1 MEFKVKRNNNCVRF
15 ENWENFLEER
25 IEFPKKSK
33 NILVFV
39 TYNLVREAKILLH
52 YLDTQESEFD
62 ILVIDNHSEIK
73 CWDDLRSN
81 NQNFNLIRTSDNLG
95 GSGGYA
101 IALEWCIQREY
112 EYILVTEDDAFP
124 GQPDLVDEMFRNAS
138 QNSYVTVRYKNEECN
153 SFSFHFTIYPLRLI
167 KQMGV
172 PDPTFFM
179 IQDDLEFLKRQKIGN
194 KKLGISE
201 NNLNKFWYTHP
212 TYKAKKNIWTEYF
225 DARNG
230 LFVDEA
236 YSNFIRQLF
245 NLSIKIPYCWSRV
258 LYDFNFS
265 SLRSIHYAIIDYFFN
280 QRSYDLNRKRRIQIQ
295 SFKLSLLQMTNPPKL
310 RRFDEILSLNHSLN
324 FSSYLKKKKDHKT
337 DFRQLIKLLLA
348 RTKLVLAGNYL
359 TLSHPL
365 FMLSDEII
373 FIESIV
379 EKNNEEKFVTVEW
392 VNNKYLRKMRLL
404 LTLLFSSINI
414 IIIIPIIAFRRV
426 LSSLNLIR

>member
-25 IEFPKKSK
+25 IEFPQKSK

-39 TYNLVREAKILLH
+39 TYNLVREAKILLN

-73 CWDDLRSN
+73 CWDDLKFN
-81 NQNFNLIRTSDNLG
+81 NKHFNLIRTSDNLG

-124 GQPDLVDEMFRNAS
+124 GQPNLVDEMFRNAS
-138 QNSYVTVRYKNEECN
+138 PNSYVTVRYKNEECN

-167 KQMGV
+167 QKIGV

-194 KKLGISE
+194 KKLEIFE
-201 NNLNKFWYTHP
+201 NNLSQLWYTHP

-230 LFVDEA
+230 LFVDEE
-236 YSNFIRQLF
+236 YSGFIRQLV

-265 SLRSIHYAIIDYFFN
+265 SLRSIHYAIFDYFFN
-280 QRSYDLNRKRRIQIQ
+280 KKSYNLNRKRRIQIQ
-295 SFKLSLLQMTNPPKL
+295 NFELSLLQMTNPPNL
-310 RRFDEILSLNHSLN
+310 RSYDEVLATNHSLN
-324 FSSYLKKKKDHKT
+324 FSSYLKKKKGHKI
-337 DFRQLIKLLLA
+337 DFGQLIKLLFA

-365 FMLSDEII
+365 FMQSDEII

-379 EKNNEEKFVTVEW
+379 ENNNEEKFVTVEW
-392 VNNKYLRKMRLL
+392 VNNKYLRKLRLL
-404 LTLLFSSINI
+404 LTLVFSSFNI
-414 IIIIPIIAFRRV
+414 ILIIPIIAFRRI
-426 LSSLNLIR
+426 LSSLYLIQ